1 MRDNTIKRSTNL
13 SKVTFMKLKKLLII
27 TYLIYIQME
36 IKADVVDIKT
46 KVHQEPMNHT
56 EQMELEE
63 FLKNFE

>member
-1 MRDNTIKRSTNL
+1 MRDNTIKISTNL

>member
-1 MRDNTIKRSTNL
+1 MRDNTIKISTNL

-63 FLKNFE
+63 FL

>member
-1 MRDNTIKRSTNL
+1 MRDNTIKISTNL

-63 FLKNFE
+63 F

>member
-1 MRDNTIKRSTNL
+1 MRDNTITISTNL

>member
-1 MRDNTIKRSTNL
+1 MRDNTIKISTNL
-13 SKVTFMKLKKLLII
+13 SKVTYMKLKKLLII

-46 KVHQEPMNHT
+46 KVHQERMNHT

>member
-1 MRDNTIKRSTNL
+1 MRDNAIKISTNL

>member
-1 MRDNTIKRSTNL
+1 MRDNAIKISTNL
-13 SKVTFMKLKKLLII
+13 RMVTYMKLKKLLII

>member
-1 MRDNTIKRSTNL
+1 
-13 SKVTFMKLKKLLII
+13 MKLKKLLII